1 MIQLSII
8 IPHYNSPETL
18 EVLLQSIPDIPEIE
32 VLVIDDNSNLKLN
45 VYSRCKRKFA
55 EHNISFYENA
65 IESKGAGGARNIGLQ
80 YASGK
85 WLLFAD
91 ADDYFVEN
99 FWSKIQRYLNDE
111 SEIIYFSPV
120 SVKLG
125 TSVASDRHEYYMNLV
140 KEYCKKG
147 DHESELKLRY
157 TYWSPC
163 SKMIRK
169 ELVDDNCIRFDGTLH
184 SNDMLFSTKVGFYA
198 KKIKA
203 VDEVIYCITESEDS
217 LTSQKDEKALAI
229 RKMVFA
235 SYYFFMQRRLSTRD
249 MKILGYGIKD
259 FIYFTIYMI
268 RMKFGNK
275 GIA

>member
-55 EHNISFYENA
+55 ERNISFYENA

-91 ADDYFVEN
+91 ADDFFVEN

-147 DHESELKLRY
+147 DLIGVRGRLQNKQVVYTDDAKLNTVEVVAERV
-157 TYWSPC
+157 TFLS
-163 SKMIRK
+163 SKK
-169 ELVDDNCIRFDGTLH
+169 QD
-184 SNDMLFSTKVGFYA
+184 
-198 KKIKA
+198 
-203 VDEVIYCITESEDS
+203 
-217 LTSQKDEKALAI
+217 
-229 RKMVFA
+229 
-235 SYYFFMQRRLSTRD
+235 
-249 MKILGYGIKD
+249 
-259 FIYFTIYMI
+259 
-268 RMKFGNK
+268 
-275 GIA
+275 